1 VIFELGQDSFDRR
14 SALEQRNMGRLADLG
29 FRFSIDKVQALD
41 FNFADLARSEVK
53 FIKVSADL
61 LLGALLDDNA
71 RRSIPA
77 LKDLHY
83 ADYAALTRRY
93 GVELVAEKVEH
104 ERQVVDILDLD
115 VAFAQG
121 HLFGE
126 PRAIRESVLS
136 EPAPQAAPVSM
147 AQTQADAAAEMAR
160 PSAWRRASL

>member
-1 VIFELGQDSFDRR
+1 
-14 SALEQRNMGRLADLG
+14 MGRLADLG

-61 LLGALLDDNA
+61 LLGALLDDSA
-71 RRSIPA
+71 RASIPA

-136 EPAPQAAPVSM
+136 EPATQAAPQLSPVSRP
-147 AQTQADAAAEMAR
+147 QTPADAAAEMAR
-160 PSAWRRASL
+160 PSAWRRAAL